1 MIYEYRYRDGDEEY
15 FELDESIK
23 DKPSIMYNE
32 RPCFRVIRTTNFVK
46 KGVGWAGEEAKG
58 AYTRIGIGTDDRL
71 RVLK

>member
-15 FELDESIK
+15 FELNESIK
-23 DKPSIMYNE
+23 DAPKKEYNG

-46 KGVGWAGEEAKG
+46 KGVGWPGEEAKG